1 MRGVLDRTVY
11 CSEGETGLRLLMTLM
26 VLCGVS
32 VSGVASMS
40 TLRIEESESPV
51 KVEEEI
57 EKDAEEAVVGR
68 KRWVQLG
75 LGARRRGRLC
85 RQPDARSRILT
96 RPAYV
101 PTGHRL
107 ANGVVAP
114 LRC

>member
-11 CSEGETGLRLLMTLM
+11 CSEGQSGLRLLMTLM

-40 TLRIEESESPV
+40 TLRIEESESPI

-68 KRWVQLG
+68 KRWARLSLG
-75 LGARRRGRLC
+75 VRKTGRLC
-85 RQPDARSRILT
+85 RQSDARSRILT
-96 RPAYV
+96 RLAYV

-107 ANGVVAP
+107 ANGNVAP